1 MGYAGYMVDV
11 YIYIYIYISV
21 YCIYNYDIYN
31 PPTAAF
37 AKAWAAPGTT
47 GGVEPV
53 FVGLLLACCGLP
65 ARAIAS

>member
-11 YIYIYIYISV
+11 YIYICI
-21 YCIYNYDIYN
+21 CIYNYDIYN
-31 PPTAAF
+31 PPTPAF
-37 AKAWAAPGTT
+37 AKAGPGTT